1 VLHDTIQALDRSFFR
16 QVALNKTYKP
26 RHMKTNIALKFD
38 RSSIFSMVIA
48 ATIAFSCQI
57 NCATAKLDEDAAAK
71 INTMLD
77 RANSNSSK
85 NNSTSDN
92 DSNSSRNNNSKNKRS
107 QSMEYL
113 RRGLV
118 ARKAQ
123 ENSQALEY
131 FAASAKADPQN
142 AFAYMALATTL
153 GHSQQGLSYMKTA
166 MLLFDRQGNKEAVR
180 LAKQWLEQ
188 QPPSEGF

>member
-1 VLHDTIQALDRSFFR
+1 
-16 QVALNKTYKP
+16 
-26 RHMKTNIALKFD
+26 MKTTIALKFD
-38 RSSIFSMVIA
+38 RRSILSMAIA
-48 ATIAFSCQI
+48 TTIAFSYQV
-57 NCATAKLDEDAAAK
+57 NFATAKLDEDAAAK

-77 RANSNSSK
+77 RANSNSGNGSTSSK
-85 NNSTSDN
+85 NSSSSNNTS
-92 DSNSSRNNNSKNKRS
+92 SNKRS

-131 FAASAKADPQN
+131 FAAAAKADSQN

-153 GHSQQGLSYMKTA
+153 GHSKQGLSYMRTA
-166 MLLFDRQGNKEAVR
+166 MGLFDRQGNKEAAR

-188 QPPSEGF
+188 KQPSEEF

>member
-1 VLHDTIQALDRSFFR
+1 
-16 QVALNKTYKP
+16 
-26 RHMKTNIALKFD
+26 MKTTLALKFD
-38 RSSIFSMVIA
+38 RCSIISMAIA
-48 ATIAFSCQI
+48 TTIAFSYQV
-57 NCATAKLDEDAAAK
+57 NFVTAKLDEDAAAK

-77 RANSNSSK
+77 RANAKANSSNSNSSTNSK
-85 NNSTSDN
+85 DSGSSTSN
-92 DSNSSRNNNSKNKRS
+92 TNTNSNKRL

-131 FAASAKADPQN
+131 FAAAAKADSQN

-153 GHSQQGLSYMKTA
+153 GHSKQGLSYMKTA
-166 MLLFDRQGNKEAVR
+166 MLLFDRQGNKEAAR

-188 QPPSEGF
+188 KQPSEGF

>member
-1 VLHDTIQALDRSFFR
+1 
-16 QVALNKTYKP
+16 
-26 RHMKTNIALKFD
+26 MKTTIALKFD
-38 RSSIFSMVIA
+38 RHLIFGMAIA
-48 ATIAFSCQI
+48 TMIAVNYQVNF
-57 NCATAKLDEDAAAK
+57 AAARLDEDAATQ
-71 INTMLD
+71 IDTMLD
-77 RANSNSSK
+77 RANTTNNNNRAKTINNSNRNTSSK
-85 NNSTSDN
+85 NTSSSN
-92 DSNSSRNNNSKNKRS
+92 NANSSNRS

-131 FAASAKADPQN
+131 FAAAAKADSQN

-153 GHSQQGLSYMKTA
+153 GHSKQGLIYMKTA
-166 MLLFDRQGNKEAVR
+166 MTLFDRQGNKEAVR

-188 QPPSEGF
+188 KQPSEGF